1 MGCSTS
7 TQTLTQEGNRPG
19 VKPAQSNG
27 ANLSGPE
34 NGQISAES
42 ATLPDPSGFDP
53 AEEGTVVESE
63 PTAEGQASEEPT
75 EELQADTIEE
85 EEGGDTKE
93 EEEAA
98 PPEDEGVA
106 EPDPPA
112 ESPREEDV
120 DDLAALEE
128 EPTAGEDCEL
138 EPASAEP
145 ETKAEEAA
153 EETASCHEE

>member
-63 PTAEGQASEEPT
+63 PTGEGQPSEEPT

-85 EEGGDTKE
+85 EE
-93 EEEAA
+93 AV

-112 ESPREEDV
+112 ESTREEEV
-120 DDLAALEE
+120 DDLTALEE